1 MLLNKESSGS
11 RWRTRPDG
19 EGKVSGKLQYLTDM
33 RAEGMLIGRVLRS
46 EQAHARL
53 LSVRIEKAAAVSG
66 VHAVIT
72 HEDVPGLNGFGIAL
86 PHQPVFCSDRVRYT
100 GDAIAAV
107 AAETDEIAEYA
118 LSLIEVDYE
127 LYRCWKMRKKQ

>member
-46 EQAHARL
+46 EQAHARI
-53 LSVRIEKAAAVSG
+53 LSIRIEKAVEVPG
-66 VHAVIT
+66 IHAVIT

-86 PHQPVFCSDRVRYT
+86 PHQ
-100 GDAIAAV
+100 
-107 AAETDEIAEYA
+107 
-118 LSLIEVDYE
+118 
-127 LYRCWKMRKKQ
+127 